1 MRHAAGSHR
10 RHDLATRPA
19 LSLEADLVEWSR
31 WLRQGDSF
39 GTGYPSESS
48 TEGLAIP
55 FRRAGTTDEQLEDFM
70 ASRAADELVGQ
81 RIDSWVRSLNEPWR
95 VAIQVHHVHMPESA
109 RWSNLTADQWQ
120 ERRAAICARLW
131 SDRTGTVRTMD
142 VDRYEAALSL
152 AMDLLQDIE
161 NQRLRGV

>member
-1 MRHAAGSHR
+1 MAPPPRVSR
-10 RHDLATRPA
+10 
-19 LSLEADLVEWSR
+19 LEADLEMWAR

-81 RIDSWVRSLNEPWR
+81 RIDSWVRALNEPWR

-131 SDRTGTVRTMD
+131 SDRTGIHRTMD

-161 NQRLRGV
+161 KRRAGGI

>member
-1 MRHAAGSHR
+1 MRHAAGSDR
-10 RHDLATRPA
+10 RHDLAPRPA
-19 LSLEADLVEWSR
+19 LSIEDDLHEWAR

-81 RIDSWVRSLNEPWR
+81 RIDSWVSALHEPWR
-95 VAIQVHHVHMPESA
+95 VAIQMHYVYMPESS
-109 RWSNLTADQWQ
+109 RWANLTVDAWN
-120 ERRAAICARLW
+120 ERRARQCAIEW
-131 SDRTGTVRTMD
+131 TKRTGISHTMD

-152 AMDLLQDIE
+152 AMDLLQDHE
-161 NQRLRGV
+161 KRRAGGV

>member
-10 RHDLATRPA
+10 RNDLAPRPA
-19 LSLEADLVEWSR
+19 VSLEADLAEWAR

-70 ASRAADELVGQ
+70 ASRAADELVGL
-81 RIDSWVRSLNEPWR
+81 RVDAWVRSLYEPMR
-95 VAIQVHHVHMPESA
+95 AAVQIRYVQMPEHA
-109 RWSNLTADQWQ
+109 RWSNLSADGWQ
-120 ERRAAICARLW
+120 ERRARLCARLW
-131 SDRTGTVRTMD
+131 SDRTGIEHTMD
-142 VDRYEAALSL
+142 TDRYEAALSL
-152 AMDLLQDIE
+152 AMDILADHDK
-161 NQRLRGV
+161 RRMGGV